1 MWLEGQGCAALS
13 SVLQPRSST
22 SPSTMPLGIPFLLCQ
37 AFLLHPLPPSPFPH
51 FSCLHFSSPAPYWL
65 KVALKVIWG
74 LPIAG
79 VCMCLAFS
87 AHGLPGEEERPEGL
101 LDLDFWLLG
110 MGQEI

>member
-1 MWLEGQGCAALS
+1 M
-13 SVLQPRSST
+13 
-22 SPSTMPLGIPFLLCQ
+22 
-37 AFLLHPLPPSPFPH
+37 
-51 FSCLHFSSPAPYWL
+51 
-65 KVALKVIWG
+65 IWG